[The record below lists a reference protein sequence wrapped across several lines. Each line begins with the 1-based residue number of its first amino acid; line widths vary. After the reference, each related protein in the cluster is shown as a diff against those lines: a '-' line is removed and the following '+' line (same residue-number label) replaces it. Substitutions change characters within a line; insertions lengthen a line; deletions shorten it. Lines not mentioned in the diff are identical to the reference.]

1 MFIEAIHARAR
12 GPPLAGHFLATYI
25 DVMDLAYFDGRFKPK
40 QKQKTSSESGDAELK
55 RCANSTNSV
64 QNASR
69 PNYV

>member
-40 QKQKTSSESGDAELK
+40 QKQKTSAD
-55 RCANSTNSV
+55 
-64 QNASR
+64 R
-69 PNYV
+69 PTDRRWWPKTDFD